1 MFNCLIW
8 NTHTAL
14 ELQVVLEWV
23 SELGTTTKACPVSQR
38 WLSRSVLDSEA
49 VVLGSE
55 AAALGSEAAVQGS
68 SAGWAAAQGSE
79 AAALGSI

>member
-38 WLSRSVLDSEA
+38 WLSRSVLDCEA

-55 AAALGSEAAVQGS
+55 AAALGKRGS
-68 SAGWAAAQGSE
+68 SAGQ
-79 AAALGSI
+79 